1 MSDVLIQAEELSKSY
16 RLRKP
21 TEGILGSVGS
31 LFCPQYD
38 EKEVL
43 RDISFEIRAGEC
55 VGLLGQNGAGKSTLT
70 KILTGI
76 IRPTA
81 GKACVL
87 GFSPQKRDLE
97 FLRQIG
103 AVFGHKTALWWDLPV
118 RDSLEAARLIYR
130 TEKDIFDKTLAEL
143 VECLSLKHILDQPI
157 RQLSLGERV
166 KAELAANLLHRPR
179 VLFLDEPTVGL
190 DLSSKYQIRDY
201 LNMKKKQDGLAILLT
216 SHDTGDIEGC
226 CDRILI
232 VHQGIINYEGMT
244 AGLQSDSPEAERL
257 SLETLLFQRFKKL
270 TENHTEGR
278 V

>member
-1 MSDVLIQAEELSKSY
+1 MSEVLIEAEALSKTY
-16 RLRKP
+16 HLRN
-21 TEGILGSVGS
+21 TTSGVLDGIGA
-31 LFCPQYD
+31 LFRPRYHQ
-38 EKEVL
+38 KEVL
-43 RDISFEIRAGEC
+43 NHISFGIKAGEC

-76 IRPTA
+76 IRPTSGRVSA
-81 GKACVL
+81 L
-87 GFSPQKRDLE
+87 GFSPQKRDLA

-118 RDSLEAARLIYR
+118 RDSLEASRMIYR
-130 TEKDIFDKTLAEL
+130 TERDVFKKSLDEL
-143 VECLSLKHILDQPI
+143 VECLTIGHILDQPV

-166 KAELAANLLHRPR
+166 KAELAANLLHRPK
-179 VLFLDEPTVGL
+179 VLFLDEPTIGL

-232 VHQGIINYEGMT
+232 LHRGTIDYEGVT
-244 AGLQSDSPEAERL
+244 TGLQSNNSDTHRL

-270 TENHTEGR
+270 TESQKEEL